1 MVHLVPVRAQ
11 VTSKEVAR
19 MFYYV
24 IFRHHGLPEAI
35 ISDRDPR
42 FTASFWRELFSLLG
56 TRLVMS
62 TADHP
67 QTDGQTERVNRVLGD
82 ILRSYCVKNDK
93 DWSSFLP
100 SVEFAINSSVHVSTG
115 YTPFYLNSFRNPKT
129 PLMTTDISSLSRGG
143 NRNAFDSSHHDMGV
157 EKVSTI
163 VKQFID
169 RRISIIS
176 SVRDKLAEV
185 KDYQKEQAD
194 KKGRKNFISFN
205 VNDLVLLSTKSL
217 PKNSISNIGSN
228 KLLPRYIGPFKVLKK
243 INNTAYKLDIP
254 SRMKIHPVFYVGR
267 LKEYNR
273 DDSITD
279 QTSSSSFP
287 QQELVGHEDMAKD
300 NSEVQTALEHFQPQT
315 KVYSSSEK
323 SLTRFPS
330 ASPYKQ
336 QLDQSRNESD
346 LDSSS
351 RVRSHSKHS
360 SRKIPCETVK
370 TLHRPKDVGTLRPP
384 PPVVGSDGTERYIVE
399 CLLDSRHRN
408 SHVSYLMHWLGYSH
422 DFDTWETRESLLE
435 DVPDLVRDFENS
447 N

>member
-1 MVHLVPVRAQ
+1 MYKQVAKHVRICEVCQRVKPAANLDAPLQSLPIPNDCWNNISMDFMFGLPPDSRQRTGILVFIDMLSKMVHLVPVRVQ
-11 VTSKEVAR
+11 VASKVVAR
-19 MFYYV
+19 IFYDV

-254 SRMKIHPVFYVGR
+254 SRMK
-267 LKEYNR
+267 
-273 DDSITD
+273 
-279 QTSSSSFP
+279 
-287 QQELVGHEDMAKD
+287 
-300 NSEVQTALEHFQPQT
+300 NSPIILRWAI
-315 KVYSSSEK
+315 K
-323 SLTRFPS
+323 RI
-330 ASPYKQ
+330 
-336 QLDQSRNESD
+336 QSR
-346 LDSSS
+346 
-351 RVRSHSKHS
+351 
-360 SRKIPCETVK
+360 
-370 TLHRPKDVGTLRPP
+370 
-384 PPVVGSDGTERYIVE
+384 
-399 CLLDSRHRN
+399 
-408 SHVSYLMHWLGYSH
+408 
-422 DFDTWETRESLLE
+422 
-435 DVPDLVRDFENS
+435 
-447 N
+447 